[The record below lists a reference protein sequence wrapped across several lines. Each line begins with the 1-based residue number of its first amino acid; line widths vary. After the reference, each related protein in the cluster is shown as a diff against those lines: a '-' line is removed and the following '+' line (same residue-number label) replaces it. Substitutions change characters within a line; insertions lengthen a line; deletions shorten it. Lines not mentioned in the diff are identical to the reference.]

1 MVFSCTNICTMQVS
15 LLHNK
20 LRKQGK
26 YIMTNIRRN
35 NKELAWAVLS
45 KAKGSQLS
53 QVIKVTNHI
62 EADET
67 VAAQPDTLY
76 KSGPFYIG

>member
-1 MVFSCTNICTMQVS
+1 MQVS
-15 LLHNK
+15 LPHNK
-20 LRKQGK
+20 IRKQGK
-26 YIMTNIRRN
+26 YIMTNRGIN
-35 NKELAWAVLS
+35 NRELAWAVLS

>member
-1 MVFSCTNICTMQVS
+1 MTTEIKANNSHGRYYQ
-15 LLHNK
+15 K
-20 LRKQGK
+20 L
-26 YIMTNIRRN
+26 
-35 NKELAWAVLS
+35 
-45 KAKGSQLS
+45 KGSQLS

>member
-1 MVFSCTNICTMQVS
+1 MQVS
-15 LLHNK
+15 LPHNK
-20 LRKQGK
+20 IRKQGK

-53 QVIKVTNHI
+53 QVIKVKNHI
-62 EADET
+62 DADET

-76 KSGPFYIG
+76 KSGPFYIS

>member
-1 MVFSCTNICTMQVS
+1 MGSTI
-15 LLHNK
+15 
-20 LRKQGK
+20 
-26 YIMTNIRRN
+26 
-35 NKELAWAVLS
+35 

-76 KSGPFYIG
+76 KSGPILYRLKF

>member
-1 MVFSCTNICTMQVS
+1 MNDDI
-15 LLHNK
+15 
-20 LRKQGK
+20 RQGK
-26 YIMTNIRRN
+26 Q
-35 NKELAWAVLS
+35 LASAVRS
-45 KAKGSQLS
+45 KAKGSQQS

-62 EADET
+62 DADET

>member
-1 MVFSCTNICTMQVS
+1 MQVS
-15 LLHNK
+15 LPHNK
-20 LRKQGK
+20 IRKQGK
-26 YIMTNIRRN
+26 YIMTNIRGN

-62 EADET
+62 DADET

-76 KSGPFYIG
+76 KSGPFYIS

>member
-1 MVFSCTNICTMQVS
+1 MQVS
-15 LLHNK
+15 LPHNK
-20 LRKQGK
+20 IRKQGK
-26 YIMTNIRRN
+26 YIMTNRGRN
-35 NKELAWAVLS
+35 NRELAWAVLS

-62 EADET
+62 DADET

-76 KSGPFYIG
+76 KSGPFYIS

>member
-1 MVFSCTNICTMQVS
+1 MNDDR
-15 LLHNK
+15 N
-20 LRKQGK
+20 QGK
-26 YIMTNIRRN
+26 Q
-35 NKELAWAVLS
+35 LAWAVLS

-67 VAAQPDTLY
+67 VAAQPDTLQVRTILHRL
-76 KSGPFYIG
+76 KF

>member
-1 MVFSCTNICTMQVS
+1 MQVS
-15 LLHNK
+15 LPHNK
-20 LRKQGK
+20 IRKQGK

-53 QVIKVTNHI
+53 QGIKVTNHI
-62 EADET
+62 DADET

-76 KSGPFYIG
+76 KSGPFYIS

>member
-1 MVFSCTNICTMQVS
+1 MQVS
-15 LLHNK
+15 LPHNK
-20 LRKQGK
+20 IRKQGK
-26 YIMTNIRRN
+26 YIMTDIRRN
-35 NKELAWAVLS
+35 NKELSWAVLS

-62 EADET
+62 DADET

-76 KSGPFYIG
+76 KSGPFYIS

>member
-1 MVFSCTNICTMQVS
+1 MNDDI
-15 LLHNK
+15 
-20 LRKQGK
+20 KQGK
-26 YIMTNIRRN
+26 Q
-35 NKELAWAVLS
+35 LAWAVLS

-67 VAAQPDTLY
+67 VAAQPDTPLQVRTILY
-76 KSGPFYIG
+76 RLKF